1 MRTLLITLGVAAALG
16 LAALAAKM
24 PPSIAAEMGGMHD
37 MDKMHDMMGGMPGMK
52 GDTPG
57 MTGDMGQPK
66 GDDGPAS
73 LAYQGANNKMHA
85 AMAITYSGDADVDF
99 AKGMIPHHEGAIDM
113 AKIVIAFGSDP
124 EIRQLAEGIIKAQES
139 EIALMQEWLK
149 KKGQ

>member
-1 MRTLLITLGVAAALG
+1 MRTLFIALGVAAALG
-16 LAALAAKM
+16 LAALATRM

-37 MDKMHDMMGGMPGMK
+37 MGKMHDMMGGMSGME
-52 GDTPG
+52 GGTPG
-57 MTGDMGQPK
+57 MMGDMGQPK

-85 AMAITYSGDADVDF
+85 AMAITYSGETDIDF
-99 AKGMIPHHEGAIDM
+99 ARSMIPHHRGAIDM
-113 AKIVIAFGSDP
+113 AKIVLAFGSDP